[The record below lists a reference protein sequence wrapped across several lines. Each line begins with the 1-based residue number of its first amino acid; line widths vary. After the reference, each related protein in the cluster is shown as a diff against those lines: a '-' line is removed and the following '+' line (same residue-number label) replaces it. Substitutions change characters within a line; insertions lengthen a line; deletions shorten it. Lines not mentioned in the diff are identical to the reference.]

1 MNSTLDGVELTLC
14 DDSLLFTCSWVWVIV
29 CRSRVPKGVDHTLS
43 LCTFELRRP
52 HRSGNLR
59 EICLQSLASLN
70 SVCVCVYV
78 VYLMI
83 VMLKTRQIEFARGHR
98 VFFVL
103 LNNSLINPTQEMA
116 RRGKHID

>member
-59 EICLQSLASLN
+59 VICLQSLASLN
-70 SVCVCVYV
+70 SVCVCVCG
-78 VYLMI
+78 LFDDCDAENQANRI
-83 VMLKTRQIEFARGHR
+83 RKRSQG
-98 VFFVL
+98 L
-103 LNNSLINPTQEMA
+103 LCLVEQ
-116 RRGKHID
+116 